1 MKKLLLN
8 KVKTETKN
16 WYAMRG
22 CTMRLCNRMCGWVVG
37 IQEALGPMLADVG
50 FAELAGVWRAAPRAR
65 KAWAARVGE
74 KSISRA

>member
-8 KVKTETKN
+8 KVRTETKN

-22 CTMRLCNRMCGWVVG
+22 CTMRLCNWMCGWVVG
-37 IQEALGPMLADVG
+37 IQEVLGPMLADVG
-50 FAELAGVWRAAPRAR
+50 ITELAGIWRAAPHAR

-74 KSISRA
+74 KLISRA